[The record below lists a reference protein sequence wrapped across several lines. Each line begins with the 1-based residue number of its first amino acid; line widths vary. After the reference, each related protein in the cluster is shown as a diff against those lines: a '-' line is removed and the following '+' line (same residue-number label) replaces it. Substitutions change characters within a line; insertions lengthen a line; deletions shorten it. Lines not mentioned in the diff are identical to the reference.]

1 VSLPDRFGFI
11 ELETAIA
18 AIRDELYNQWFLEE
32 LGEHFEAVTPET
44 LLVHQHNDLGSR
56 LEDAHFTLMD
66 LAIVSPANGGE
77 TVKGVGGCEHES
89 RLGQVDLDLVGDLTA
104 RLLECGGVLGAV
116 DECVVVLA
124 MSFECST
131 QIATF
136 LDDICLRCSN
146 LIVTSGVQGVTIDV
160 QTDFQGKAEEG
171 DLSDFESCLS
181 MLVMP

>member
-1 VSLPDRFGFI
+1 MSLPDHFGFI

-104 RLLECGGVLGAV
+104 CLFECGGVSGAV

-124 MSFECST
+124 MSFECGT
-131 QIATF
+131 QMATF
-136 LDDICLRCSN
+136 VDDICLRCGI
-146 LIVTSGVQGVTIDV
+146 LIVTSGAQGVTIDV
-160 QTDFQGKAEEG
+160 QTDFQGKVEERVLTG
-171 DLSDFESCLS
+171 FESCRTMS
-181 MLVMP
+181 VMS